1 MKFFRNLLWAISL
14 PFVAIYLLILIGLAK
29 LTAKRYLDD
38 KDSVD
43 LYERY
48 NKVMRIVN
56 GILYLKNI
64 KVEVHNTDFKIA
76 NKPMLYVGNHKS
88 NGDALVLLKALH
100 KKSMQ
105 CVSFVGK
112 KELKKGFLTPLFNL
126 LDVVYIDRD
135 NLRQIISTLPN
146 QEALLKDANRGLV
159 IFPEGTR
166 NFSDEF
172 NEFKAGALT
181 AAYNT
186 KATIQPFAISNSAGS
201 FDSKDNSNKKYKKL
215 WWNQKV
221 IHIQFLEPINAVE
234 YININKEKMIKQVQN
249 NVKLIYDELNSAKS
263 KGIKK
268 QK

>member
-14 PFVAIYLLILIGLAK
+14 PFVAVYLLVLIGLAR
-29 LTAKRYLDD
+29 LTAKRYLND

-100 KKSMQ
+100 KRSMQ
-105 CVSFVGK
+105 CISFVAK
-112 KELKKGFLTPLFNL
+112 VELKKSFLAPLFDL
-126 LDVVYIDRD
+126 LDVVYIDRN
-135 NLRQIISTLPN
+135 NLRQIITTIPD
-146 QEALLKDANRGLV
+146 QEALLKDTNRGLV

-181 AAYNT
+181 PAYST
-186 KATIQPFAISNSAGS
+186 KTTIQPFTILNSAGS
-201 FDSKDNSNKKYKKL
+201 FDSKDHNNKRYKKL

-221 IHIQFLEPINAVE
+221 IEIKFLDPINAVK
-234 YININKEKMIKQVQN
+234 YMNINKEKMIKQVQN
-249 NVKLIYDELNSAKS
+249 NIKSTYDELKSTQTKSLKS
-263 KGIKK
+263 KK
-268 QK
+268 